1 MGYNVCDVMECTQT
15 GIAKLWLDFIN
26 GKLESIDEI
35 ISAYEKL
42 GFDALQ
48 DLPGNLY
55 WEQLYDA
62 CPDAKII
69 LTVRDN
75 DEIWYN
81 SWYKLRVLR
90 LEVQNNVRVIV
101 MTLETNYCH

>member
-1 MGYNVCDVMECTQT
+1 MGYNVCDVLECTQT

-26 GKLESIDEI
+26 GELESIDEI

-69 LTVRDN
+69 LTVRDS

-81 SWYKLRVLR
+81 SWYKLGINI
-90 LEVQNNVRVIV
+90 LEWSWNNVVV
-101 MTLETNYCH
+101 MVTPLQTYG